1 MKISV
6 FKNLFNTKETPFDLN
21 IQEVASRIKHGT
33 IDLKIKIKKIRELDS
48 KDEEHKALKQSLI
61 AILFNGTFSERNDNS
76 LIEHSG
82 LCILDFDKYPDE
94 ATMMEERQRLIL
106 DPYIVMIFRS
116 PGGKGLKALIKIPKS
131 DKNEHKRRFKAF
143 AKYIQSDYFD
153 HANSNVSRVCYES
166 YDPDLYLDLDKA
178 VFEGIDEDEGF
189 SYIERV
195 PVCILHDENKKIEII
210 EKFSFQSSYVDGQ
223 RNHFIFEIAC
233 VFAEYGI
240 SQQSTSEY
248 LWNKYVN
255 GSQDFSHHEL
265 ERTVSSAFKKAQF
278 NSKYFEDSDKIKK
291 TLTKLS
297 GGISDDDIKKQL
309 NLSDD
314 ELNDIKNDSIS
325 ADDVFWVISSSDKI
339 SIEPLKY
346 AQFLV
351 KNGFQK
357 YYPETAEKPTFVRVK
372 ENKVRLSS
380 VDQIKDFILSFLI
393 EKNEFEVWNFCSK
406 HPYLFQENHLNMIDS
421 INLKMIQDT
430 KTESFIPFKNCVVK
444 VTKDSIQQI
453 SYIDVNG
460 YIWENQIIPRNFET
474 AIDFNNDFRDFVSKV
489 SNQDPIRIKSLESTL
504 GYLIHTFKDKTDQKA
519 IIFNDQEIDDNPN
532 GGSGKSLM
540 LTALGYFRRIVKI
553 DGKSFNPAKSD
564 FVYQRVNLDSQILAF
579 DDVKRNFD
587 FEQLFSIISEGITV
601 NRKNK
606 DEIFIPFDRSPKI
619 VITTNYVI
627 AGSGSSHDR
636 RRHELEFYQY
646 FNQKRNPLVEYGRL
660 LFDQWTQ
667 DDWLK
672 FDNYMIK
679 NLQLFLRKGLTESIS
694 INADAKRFIQSTTKD
709 FFDFVT
715 DNPLHPEITYYNAEL
730 LNQFQTEY
738 SRFQDLNPQ
747 RFASWLSRYAEWK
760 EYEIVKGRNSFKGRY
775 FEFKPIKQES

>member
-6 FKNLFNTKETPFDLN
+6 FKNLFNSKETPFDCT
-21 IQEVASRIKHGT
+21 IQEIAFRIKHGT
-33 IDLKIKIKKIRELDS
+33 YDLQKKIKRIRELDS
-48 KDEEHKALKQSLI
+48 KDEEHKKLKQSLI

-94 ATMMEERQRLIL
+94 ETMMDERQRLIL

-116 PGGKGLKALIKIPKS
+116 PGGKGLKALIKIPPS

-143 AKYIQSDYFD
+143 AKYIKSDFFD
-153 HANSNVSRVCYES
+153 MANSNVSRVCYES
-166 YDPDLYLDLDKA
+166 FDPDLYMDLDKA
-178 VFEGIDEDEGF
+178 TFEGIDSDEGF

-210 EKFSFQSSYVDGQ
+210 EKFTFQSDYVDGQ
-223 RNHFIFEIAC
+223 RNHFIFEVAC
-233 VFAEYGI
+233 VFCEYGI
-240 SQQSTSEY
+240 TQQSTTQY

-255 GSQDFSHHEL
+255 GSEDFSHHEL

-278 NSKYFEDSDKIKK
+278 NSKYFEDSQKIKT

-297 GGISDDDIKKQL
+297 GGIADDDIKKQL

-314 ELNDIKNDSIS
+314 ELEDIKNDSIS
-325 ADDVFWVISSSDKI
+325 ADEVFWTINSKGVI
-339 SIEPLKY
+339 SIEPLRY
-346 AQFLV
+346 CQFLV
-351 KNGFQK
+351 KSGFQK
-357 YYPETAEKPTFVRVK
+357 YYPETAEKPSFVKVK

-380 VDQIKDFILSFLI
+380 VDQIKDFILSYLM
-393 EKNEFEVWNFCSK
+393 EKNEHEVWNYCSK
-406 HPYLFQENHLNMIDS
+406 NSYLFLENHLNMIDC

-444 VTKDSIQQI
+444 VTSSEVEKI
-453 SYIDVNG
+453 SYLDVNG

-489 SNQDPIRIKSLESTL
+489 SNQDPIRVKALESTL
-504 GYLIHTFKDKTDQKA
+504 GYLIHTYKDKTDQKA

-564 FVYQRVNLDSQILAF
+564 FVYQRVNVDSQILAF

-606 DEIFIPFDRSPKI
+606 DEIFIPFERSPKI

-660 LFDQWTQ
+660 LFDQWNE
-667 DDWLK
+667 DDWMR

-679 NLQLFLRKGLTESIS
+679 NLQIFLKKGLTQSVS
-694 INADAKRFIQSTTKD
+694 INADAKRFIQGTNKD
-709 FFDFVT
+709 FFDFVL
-715 DNPLHPEITYYNAEL
+715 DNPMTPDIMYYNAEL
-730 LNQFQTEY
+730 LNQFQNEY
-738 SRFQDLNPQ
+738 SRFNDLNPQ
-747 RFASWLSRYAEWK
+747 RFATWLNKYAEWK
-760 EYEIVKGRNSFKGRY
+760 GYDIEKGRNSTKGRY
-775 FEFKPIKQES
+775 FEFKKIKTEQ

>member
-6 FKNLFNTKETPFDLN
+6 FKNLFNSKETPFDVT
-21 IQEVASRIKHGT
+21 IQEIVMRIKHGT
-33 IDLKIKIKKIRELDS
+33 YDLKNKIKRIRELDS
-48 KDEEHKALKQSLI
+48 KDEEHKKLKQSLI

-76 LIEHSG
+76 LIQHSG

-94 ATMMEERQRLIL
+94 ETMMEERQNLIL
-106 DPYIVMIFRS
+106 DPYIVMVFRS
-116 PGGKGLKALIKIPKS
+116 PGGKGLKALIKIPQS

-143 AKYIQSDYFD
+143 GKYINSDYFD

-166 YDPDLYLDLDKA
+166 YDPDVYLDLDKA
-178 VFEGIDEDEGF
+178 TFEGIDSDEGF

-210 EKFSFQSSYVDGQ
+210 EKFSFQSDYVDGQ

-233 VFAEYGI
+233 VFCEYGI
-240 SQQSTSEY
+240 TQQSTTQY
-248 LWNKYVN
+248 LWNKYVQ
-255 GSQDFSHHEL
+255 GSEDFSHHEL

-278 NSKYFEDSDKIKK
+278 NSKYFEDSQKIKT

-297 GGISDDDIKKQL
+297 GGLSDEDIKKQL

-314 ELNDIKNDSIS
+314 ELEDIKNDSVS
-325 ADDVFWVISSSDKI
+325 ADEVFWTINSKGAI

-357 YYPETAEKPTFVRVK
+357 YYPETAEKPTFVKVK

-393 EKNEFEVWNFCSK
+393 ERNEFEVWNYCSK
-406 HPYLFQENHLNMIDS
+406 HSYLFLENHLNMIDS
-421 INLKMIQDT
+421 IHLEMIQDT

-444 VTKDSIQQI
+444 VTSSEVEKI

-460 YIWENQIIPRNFET
+460 YIWENQIIPRDFET
-474 AIDFNNDFRDFVSKV
+474 VIDFNNDFRDFVSKV
-489 SNQDPIRIKSLESTL
+489 SNQDPIRVKALESTL
-504 GYLIHTFKDKTDQKA
+504 GYLIHTYKDKTDQKA

-564 FVYQRVNLDSQILAF
+564 FVYQRVNVDSQILAF

-606 DEIFIPFDRSPKI
+606 DEIFIPFERSPKI

-636 RRHELEFYQY
+636 RRHELEFFQY

-660 LFDQWTQ
+660 LFDQWNE
-667 DDWLK
+667 DDWMR

-679 NLQLFLRKGLTESIS
+679 NLQMFLNKGLTESVS
-694 INADAKRFIQSTTKD
+694 INADAKRFIQGTNKD
-709 FFDFVT
+709 FFDFVI
-715 DNPLHPEITYYNAEL
+715 DNPLHPDVTYYNAEL
-730 LNQFQTEY
+730 LNQFQSDY
-738 SRFQDLNPQ
+738 SRFNDLNPQ
-747 RFASWLSRYAEWK
+747 RFSTWLNKYAEWK
-760 EYEIVKGRNSFKGRY
+760 GYEIEKGRNSMKGRY
-775 FEFKPIKQES
+775 LEFKKIKQEI